1 MHHAVKAG
9 REVNNTVDGTFGIDE
24 PKFASGSQGIMGFD
38 VGVGVEY
45 GGEGGGGIYDV
56 EPHQFVIV

>member
-1 MHHAVKAG
+1 MQSKPGAKSTNMA
-9 REVNNTVDGTFGIDE
+9 DGASGIDE
-24 PKFASGSQGIMGFD
+24 PNFASGSQGIMGFD
-38 VGVGVEY
+38 AGVGVEY